1 MKTLDVNTIVKKD
14 GQKIKRVSK
23 SFITNESMTV
33 EHIKGVIKGV
43 IKGELGFPFEVV
55 KEEFYYMSKE
65 LKDTDTAPFKS
76 GNEFILTIK

>member
-14 GQKIKRVSK
+14 GQKIKRILK
-23 SFITNESMTV
+23 SFITDESMTV
-33 EHIKGVIKGV
+33 EQIKGV

-65 LKDTDTAPFKS
+65 LKDTDTAQFKS

>member
-1 MKTLDVNTIVKKD
+1 MKILNIDVNIIK
-14 GQKIKRVSK
+14 GQQKIKRFK
-23 SFITNESMTV
+23 KTFNTNDSLSVESVKGT
-33 EHIKGVIKGV
+33 IKNEIN
-43 IKGELGFPFEVV
+43 FPHEII

>member
-1 MKTLDVNTIVKKD
+1 MKILDVNTIVIKD
-14 GQKIKRVSK
+14 GKKFKRVPK
-23 SFITNESMTV
+23 SFNTDEPLTV
-33 EHIKGVIKGV
+33 EDIKGV

-55 KEEFYYMSKE
+55 KEQFYYMSTE

>member
-1 MKTLDVNTIVKKD
+1 MKTLDVNTIVKKN
-14 GQKIKRVSK
+14 GNIFKRVSK
-23 SFITNESMTV
+23 SFNTDEPLTV
-33 EHIKGVIKGV
+33 EHIKGVIKS
-43 IKGELGFPFEVV
+43 ELGFPFEIL

>member
-14 GQKIKRVSK
+14 GQKIKRVLK
-23 SFITNESMTV
+23 SFITVESLTV
-33 EHIKGVIKGV
+33 EHIKGV
-43 IKGELGFPFEVV
+43 IKGELGFPFEMV

-65 LKDTDTAPFKS
+65 LKDTDIAQFKS

>member
-1 MKTLDVNTIVKKD
+1 MKTLDISAIVNKN
-14 GQKIKRVSK
+14 GQKIKRITK
-23 SFITNESMTV
+23 SFNTDEPLTV
-33 EHIKGVIKGV
+33 GYIKGVF
-43 IKGELGFPFEVV
+43 KGELVFPFEVV

>member
-14 GQKIKRVSK
+14 GQKIKRTSK
-23 SFITNESMTV
+23 SFNTNEPLTV
-33 EHIKGVIKGV
+33 EHIKGV

-65 LKDTDTAPFKS
+65 LTDTDMAPFKS

>member
-1 MKTLDVNTIVKKD
+1 MKTLDIEVTINRNT
-14 GQKIKRVSK
+14 QKIKRIVK
-23 SFITNESMTV
+23 SFNTDEPLTV
-33 EHIKGVIKGV
+33 EHIKGT
-43 IKGELGFPFEVV
+43 IKGELGFPFEIV

>member
-14 GQKIKRVSK
+14 GQKIKRISK
-23 SFITNESMTV
+23 SFITDESMTV
-33 EHIKGVIKGV
+33 EHIKGVIKDD
-43 IKGELGFPFEVV
+43 LGFPFEVV

-65 LKDTDTAPFKS
+65 LKDTDIAPFKS

>member
-14 GQKIKRVSK
+14 GQKIKRTSK
-23 SFITNESMTV
+23 SFNANEPLTV
-33 EHIKGVIKGV
+33 EHIKGV
-43 IKGELGFPFEVV
+43 IKGELGFPFEIV

-65 LKDTDTAPFKS
+65 LTDTDMAPFKS